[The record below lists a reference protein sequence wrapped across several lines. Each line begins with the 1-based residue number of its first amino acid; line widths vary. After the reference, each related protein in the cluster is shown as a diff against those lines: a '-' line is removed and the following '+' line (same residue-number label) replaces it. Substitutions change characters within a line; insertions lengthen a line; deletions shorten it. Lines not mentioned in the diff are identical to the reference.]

1 MAAAAPD
8 LRHNREVMTRWP
20 LPLLFLLMLAT
31 ATPASAITVPDV
43 IELVRAGVPASVIN
57 AMIDS
62 DGTVFTVGKRQL
74 LRLRAAGV
82 PDDVILKML
91 RTRQVDRA
99 KARRAASEGISAG
112 DAAYPPP
119 STIAA
124 RVGDTP
130 GLVIIG
136 GADALPPPLV
146 IPQSFPT
153 YVVPWVPWGVPL
165 DVGRA
170 SRESPKPFLSEE
182 ARGFG
187 RFINDGVR

>member
-1 MAAAAPD
+1 M
-8 LRHNREVMTRWP
+8 RRWS
-20 LPLLFLLMLAT
+20 LPLLLLLALAT
-31 ATPASAITVPDV
+31 ATPASAITVPDI
-43 IELVRAGVPASVIN
+43 IELARAGVPAGVIN

-74 LRLRAAGV
+74 LDLRADGV

-99 KARRAASEGISAG
+99 QAQRAAAEGMSAG
-112 DAAYPPP
+112 EAPYPPP
-119 STIAA
+119 STVAA

-136 GADALPPPLV
+136 GAPALGAMPPPLV
-146 IPQSFPT
+146 VPQYVPT

-165 DVGRA
+165 RA
-170 SRESPKPFLSEE
+170 VHAPRESKPFLSDE